1 VGVSSPRT
9 FSETAFLI
17 GATLKVVRGILGVGK
32 MIKTAFFKEK
42 EVVKEVIVWIAIGA
56 TIAFMTGFNYW
67 LR

>member
-17 GATLKVVRGILGVGK
+17 GATLKVFSGFLGVSK
-32 MIKTAFFKEK
+32 MIKTPFFKKKKVAK
-42 EVVKEVIVWIAIGA
+42 EVLVWIALGA
-56 TIAFMTGFNYW
+56 TIAFMAGFNYW